1 MLSTKR
7 SRIITS
13 ISPKTLMMLLLLQLI
28 KNYRVVRKLKITVKD
43 LETTELL
50 EEDQGIGVERED
62 GKDAKRP

>member
-1 MLSTKR
+1 M
-7 SRIITS
+7 ITS
-13 ISPKTLMMLLLLQLI
+13 ISPKTLPLLLLKKL
-28 KNYRVVRKLKITVKD
+28 KNYQFVRNNKITVKD

>member
-13 ISPKTLMMLLLLQLI
+13 ISPKTLMMLLLKLL
-28 KNYRVVRKLKITVKD
+28 KNYRFVRKLKITINNV
-43 LETTELL
+43 ETTELL
-50 EEDQGIGVERED
+50 EEDQGRGVERED